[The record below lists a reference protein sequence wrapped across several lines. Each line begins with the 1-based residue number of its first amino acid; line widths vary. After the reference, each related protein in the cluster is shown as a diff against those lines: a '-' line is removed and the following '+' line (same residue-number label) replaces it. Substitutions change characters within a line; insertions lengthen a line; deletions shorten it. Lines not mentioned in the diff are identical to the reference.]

1 MWRRIDADGDSWR
14 VTNFEDD
21 RRRAVR
27 TVVFHC
33 LSNSQR
39 PYRVVEVPDEMLDD
53 RGVDGLSKDHLA
65 SLFGRAHAMDYSH
78 DASASPR
85 NRGYGDPPLDSA

>member
-1 MWRRIDADGDSWR
+1 MWHRIDADGDSWR

-27 TVVFHC
+27 TIVFHC

-39 PYRVVEVPDEMLDD
+39 PYRVVEVPDEVLGDGGLD
-53 RGVDGLSKDHLA
+53 RLSKTQFA
-65 SLFGRAHAMDYSH
+65 ELFSRSHTMDFSH
-78 DASASPR
+78 DASASPLS
-85 NRGYGDPPLDSA
+85 RGYGDPPLE

>member
-14 VTNFEDD
+14 VTSFEDD

-33 LSNSQR
+33 LSNTQR
-39 PYRVVEVPDEMLDD
+39 PYRVVEVPDDMLGND
-53 RGVDGLSKDHLA
+53 GVDGMGKEQLGDRL
-65 SLFGRAHAMDYSH
+65 GRAHAMDYSH
-78 DASASPR
+78 DSTASPAS
-85 NRGYGDPPLDSA
+85 RGYGGPPLG

>member
-1 MWRRIDADGDSWR
+1 MWRRIDADGDNWR
-14 VTNFEDD
+14 VTSFEDD

-33 LSNSQR
+33 LSNTQR
-39 PYRVVEVPDEMLDD
+39 PYRVVEVPDDLLDD
-53 RGVDGLSKDHLA
+53 DGVDGLSTERLGE
-65 SLFGRAHAMDYSH
+65 LFSRAHAMDYSH

-85 NRGYGDPPLDSA
+85 SRGYGDPPLE